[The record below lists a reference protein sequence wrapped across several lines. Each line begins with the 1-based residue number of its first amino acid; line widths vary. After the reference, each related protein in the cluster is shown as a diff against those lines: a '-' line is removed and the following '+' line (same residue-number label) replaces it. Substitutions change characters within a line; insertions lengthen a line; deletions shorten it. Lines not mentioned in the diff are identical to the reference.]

1 MGFSKRYLP
10 DFDKLV
16 EMRKEIND
24 DREFLKFIV
33 GKSDCLMGS
42 TESLQM
48 IRCIEEEIEN
58 ERKNG
63 I

>member
-1 MGFSKRYLP
+1 MGFTKRYLP
-10 DFDKLV
+10 DVEKLV

-24 DREFLKFIV
+24 DREFIKKVV

-48 IRCIEEEIEN
+48 IRYIEDEIEN
-58 ERKNG
+58 GKKNG
-63 I
+63 N

>member
-10 DFDKLV
+10 ELDRLM
-16 EMRKEIND
+16 EIRKEIND
-24 DREFLKFIV
+24 DREFLKYIV

-48 IRCIEEEIEN
+48 IRYIEEEIEN

>member
-10 DFDKLV
+10 DIDKLV
-16 EMRKEIND
+16 EMRKEINN

-48 IRCIEEEIEN
+48 IRYIEEEIEN

>member
-10 DFDKLV
+10 ELDRLK
-16 EMRKEIND
+16 EIRKEIND
-24 DREFLKFIV
+24 DREFLKYVV

-48 IRCIEEEIEN
+48 IRYIEEEIEN

>member
-10 DFDKLV
+10 DFDRLV
-16 EMRKEIND
+16 EIREEIND

-48 IRCIEEEIEN
+48 IRYIEEEIEN
-58 ERKNG
+58 ERKDG